1 MEGIIAI
8 IPARGGSKGI
18 PRKNIKL
25 LNHQPLISYT
35 IAAAKQS
42 KHIERVI
49 VSTEDQEIKEVAQKY
64 GAEIIN
70 RPKELAQ
77 DHTPTLPVLQHVV
90 QTLQDNDNK
99 VKLVVLLQSTAQFQ
113 KSKEIDEAI
122 ETVLEGTWDSL
133 ISLSPTPKH
142 FNPTWQK
149 ILNEEGQVLNT
160 LDNTP
165 IDDDKKSTRRQDL
178 KQTYWK
184 NGQIYI
190 MTPETLM
197 KKNSLF
203 GDRCV
208 SYTIDR
214 EIVNIDTEADWK
226 KAERLEK

>member
-1 MEGIIAI
+1 M
-8 IPARGGSKGI
+8 
-18 PRKNIKL
+18 
-25 LNHQPLISYT
+25 
-35 IAAAKQS
+35 
-42 KHIERVI
+42 
-49 VSTEDQEIKEVAQKY
+49 
-64 GAEIIN
+64 
-70 RPKELAQ
+70 
-77 DHTPTLPVLQHVV
+77 
-90 QTLQDNDNK
+90 
-99 VKLVVLLQSTAQFQ
+99 
-113 KSKEIDEAI
+113 
-122 ETVLEGTWDSL
+122 
-133 ISLSPTPKH
+133 
-142 FNPTWQK
+142 
-149 ILNEEGQVLNT
+149 NEEGQVLNT